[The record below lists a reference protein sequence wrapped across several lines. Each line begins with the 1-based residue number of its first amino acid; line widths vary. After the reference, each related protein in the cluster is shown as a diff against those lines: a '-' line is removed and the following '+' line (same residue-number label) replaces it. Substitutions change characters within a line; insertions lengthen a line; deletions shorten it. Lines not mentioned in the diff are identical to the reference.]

1 MTAMLLL
8 NVILPVILVAGV
20 AALAQ
25 RYVKLDVRTTS
36 RAAFYLFAPAL
47 VFDSLASSTIGG
59 AEFGQIAVAM
69 IGVTLVLWGLG
80 EGLGR
85 LLRLKGPT
93 LSAFLL
99 SILLINAGNLGLP
112 VVLFAF
118 GEEGLARGT
127 AYFTVSSAHLC
138 QSGRLPGRPGLFVGH
153 AGDPATGLRAA
164 GLCRHTGPGSE
175 HAHFTVPEP
184 LSKAIHLLGQASVP
198 VMLVTLGIQLAQT
211 GHDRWRGIHVP
222 ALATAVAARLLVA
235 PALAL
240 LAAVLLGLS
249 GLTRNVVI
257 TQSAMPTA
265 VMTTIIAAEFECD
278 NGFVTVAVLTTTIIS
293 VVTLTL
299 LLNWMV

>member
-1 MTAMLLL
+1 MTVLF
-8 NVILPVILVAGV
+8 NVILPVVLVAGV

-25 RYVKLDVRTTS
+25 RYLKLDLRTAS

-47 VFDSLASSTIGG
+47 VFDSLVNSTIGG
-59 AEFGQIAVAM
+59 AEFGLIAAAV

-80 EGLGR
+80 EVLGW

-99 SILLINAGNLGLP
+99 SILLINAGNFGLP
-112 VVLFAF
+112 VILFAY

-127 AYFTVSSAHLC
+127 AFFAVSSAISASLGVYLAVRGC
-138 QSGRLPGRPGLFVGH
+138 SPGTVAIRRLVSVPLVYAAILGL
-153 AGDPATGLRAA
+153 ALNM
-164 GLCRHTGPGSE
+164 
-175 HAHFTVPEP
+175 AHFTMPEP
-184 LSKAIHLLGQASVP
+184 LAKAIHLLGQASVP

-211 GHDRWRGIHVP
+211 GHDRWRGIHLP
-222 ALATAVAARLLVA
+222 ALATAIATRLLIA

-240 LAAVLLGLS
+240 LAALLLGLS
-249 GLTRNVVI
+249 GLARNVVI

-278 NGFVTVAVLTTTIIS
+278 NRFVTVAVLATTIIS
-293 VVTLTL
+293 VVTLTV
-299 LLNWMV
+299 LLNLLI

>member
-1 MTAMLLL
+1 MSVLL

-25 RYVKLDVRTTS
+25 RYLRLDVRTTS

-47 VFDSLASSTIGG
+47 VFDSLANSTIGG
-59 AEFGQIAVAM
+59 AEFGQIAGAL
-69 IGVTLVLWGLG
+69 IAVTLVLWGLG
-80 EGLGR
+80 EVMGR

-99 SILLINAGNLGLP
+99 SILLVNAGNLGLP
-112 VVLFAF
+112 IILFAF

-127 AYFTVSSAHLC
+127 AYFAVSSAISASLGVYLAVRGC
-138 QSGRLPGRPGLFVGH
+138 SPGTLALRRLASVPLVYAAILGL
-153 AGDPATGLRAA
+153 ALNM
-164 GLCRHTGPGSE
+164 
-175 HAHFTVPEP
+175 AHVTVPEP
-184 LSKAIHLLGQASVP
+184 LAKAIHLLGQASVP

-211 GHDRWRGIHVP
+211 SHDRWQGIHMP
-222 ALATAVAARLLVA
+222 ALALAVAARLVLA

-265 VMTTIIAAEFECD
+265 VMATILAAEFECD
-278 NGFVTVAVLTTTIIS
+278 NRFVTVAVLSTTIIS
-293 VVTLTL
+293 VVTLTV

>member
-1 MTAMLLL
+1 MTVLL

-25 RYVKLDVRTTS
+25 RYVKLDLRSTS

-47 VFDSLASSTIGG
+47 VFDSLANSTIGG
-59 AEFGQIAVAM
+59 AEFGLIAVAVVA
-69 IGVTLVLWGLG
+69 VTLVLWGLG
-80 EGLGR
+80 EVLGR

-99 SILLINAGNLGLP
+99 SILLVNAGNLGLP
-112 VVLFAF
+112 IILFAF

-127 AYFTVSSAHLC
+127 AYFAVSSAISASLGVYLAVRGC
-138 QSGRLPGRPGLFVGH
+138 APGTLAIRRLASVPLVYAAILGL
-153 AGDPATGLRAA
+153 AMNI
-164 GLCRHTGPGSE
+164 
-175 HAHFTVPEP
+175 AHFTLPEP
-184 LSKAIHLLGQASVP
+184 FAKAIHLLGQASVP
-198 VMLVTLGIQLAQT
+198 VMLVTLGLQLAQT
-211 GHDRWRGIHVP
+211 GHDKWQGVHLP
-222 ALATAVAARLLVA
+222 ALATAIAARLFIA

-240 LAAVLLGLS
+240 LAALLLGLS

-278 NGFVTVAVLTTTIIS
+278 NSFVTVAVLSTTVIS
-293 VVTLTL
+293 LLTLTI
-299 LLNWMV
+299 LLNLLI

>member
-1 MTAMLLL
+1 MAVLL

-47 VFDSLASSTIGG
+47 VFDSLANSTIGG
-59 AEFGQIAVAM
+59 AEFGQIAVTLIAT
-69 IGVTLVLWGLG
+69 TLVLWGLG

-99 SILLINAGNLGLP
+99 SILLVNAGNLGLP
-112 VVLFAF
+112 IVLFSF

-127 AYFTVSSAHLC
+127 AFFAVSSAISASLGVYLAVRGC
-138 QSGRLPGRPGLFVGH
+138 SPGTLAIRRLASVPLVYAAILGL
-153 AGDPATGLRAA
+153 ALN
-164 GLCRHTGPGSE
+164 L
-175 HAHFTVPEP
+175 AHFTVPEP

-211 GHDRWRGIHVP
+211 SHGRWRGIHRP
-222 ALATAVAARLLVA
+222 ALATAIAARLLIA

-240 LAAVLLGLS
+240 LAAVVLGLS

-257 TQSAMPTA
+257 IQSAMPTA

-278 NGFVTVAVLTTTIIS
+278 NSFVTIAVLATTIIS
-293 VVTLTL
+293 VLTLTL
-299 LLNWMV
+299 LLNLLI

>member
-1 MTAMLLL
+1 MTVLF
-8 NVILPVILVAGV
+8 NVILPVVLVAGV

-25 RYVKLDVRTTS
+25 RYLKLDLRTAS

-47 VFDSLASSTIGG
+47 VFDSLVNSTIGG
-59 AEFGQIAVAM
+59 AEFGLIAAAV

-80 EGLGR
+80 EVLGW

-99 SILLINAGNLGLP
+99 SILLINAGNFGLP
-112 VVLFAF
+112 IILFAY

-127 AYFTVSSAHLC
+127 AFFAVSSAISASLGVYLAVRGC
-138 QSGRLPGRPGLFVGH
+138 SPGTVAIRRLVSVPLVYAAILGL
-153 AGDPATGLRAA
+153 ALNM
-164 GLCRHTGPGSE
+164 
-175 HAHFTVPEP
+175 AHFTMPEP
-184 LSKAIHLLGQASVP
+184 LAKAIHLLGQASVP

-211 GHDRWRGIHVP
+211 GHDRWRGIHLP
-222 ALATAVAARLLVA
+222 ALATAIATRLLIA

-240 LAAVLLGLS
+240 LAALLLGLS
-249 GLTRNVVI
+249 GLARNVVI

-278 NGFVTVAVLTTTIIS
+278 NRFVTVAVLATTIIS
-293 VVTLTL
+293 VVTLTV
-299 LLNWMV
+299 LLNLLI

>member
-1 MTAMLLL
+1 MTVLL

-25 RYVKLDVRTTS
+25 RYVKLDLRSTS

-47 VFDSLASSTIGG
+47 VFDSLANSTIGG
-59 AEFGQIAVAM
+59 AEFGLIAVAVVA
-69 IGVTLVLWGLG
+69 VTLVLWGLG
-80 EGLGR
+80 EVVGR

-99 SILLINAGNLGLP
+99 SILLVNAGNLGLP
-112 VVLFAF
+112 IILFAF

-127 AYFTVSSAHLC
+127 AYFAVSSAISASLGVYLAVRGC
-138 QSGRLPGRPGLFVGH
+138 APGTLAIRRLASVPLVYAAILGL
-153 AGDPATGLRAA
+153 AMNI
-164 GLCRHTGPGSE
+164 
-175 HAHFTVPEP
+175 AHFTLPEP
-184 LSKAIHLLGQASVP
+184 FAKAIHLLGQASVP
-198 VMLVTLGIQLAQT
+198 VMLVTLGLQLAQT
-211 GHDRWRGIHVP
+211 GHDKWQGVHLP
-222 ALATAVAARLLVA
+222 ALATAIAARLFIA

-240 LAAVLLGLS
+240 LAALLLGLS

-278 NGFVTVAVLTTTIIS
+278 NSFVTVAVLSTTVIS
-293 VVTLTL
+293 LLTLTI
-299 LLNWMV
+299 LLNLLI

>member
-1 MTAMLLL
+1 MAVLL

-47 VFDSLASSTIGG
+47 VLDSLANSTIGG
-59 AEFGQIAVAM
+59 AEFGQIAVTLIAT
-69 IGVTLVLWGLG
+69 TLVLWGLG

-99 SILLINAGNLGLP
+99 SILLVNAGNLGLP
-112 VVLFAF
+112 IILFAF

-127 AYFTVSSAHLC
+127 AFFAVSSAISASLGVYLAVRGC
-138 QSGRLPGRPGLFVGH
+138 SPGTLAIRRLASVPLVYAAIVGL
-153 AGDPATGLRAA
+153 ALN
-164 GLCRHTGPGSE
+164 L
-175 HAHFTVPEP
+175 AHFTVPEP
-184 LSKAIHLLGQASVP
+184 LAKAIHLLGQASVP

-211 GHDRWRGIHVP
+211 SHDRWRGIHIP
-222 ALATAVAARLLVA
+222 ALATAITARLLIA
-235 PALAL
+235 PALTL

-249 GLTRNVVI
+249 GLTRNVVVI
-257 TQSAMPTA
+257 QSAMPTA

-278 NGFVTVAVLTTTIIS
+278 NDFVTVAVLATTIIS
-293 VVTLTL
+293 VVTLTV
-299 LLNWMV
+299 LLNWMI

>member
-1 MTAMLLL
+1 MTVLL

-20 AALAQ
+20 AAVAQ

-47 VFDSLASSTIGG
+47 VFDSLLNSTIGG
-59 AEFGQIAVAM
+59 AEFGLIAAAV

-80 EGLGR
+80 EVLGW

-99 SILLINAGNLGLP
+99 SILLINAGNFGLP
-112 VVLFAF
+112 VILFAY

-127 AYFTVSSAHLC
+127 AFFAVSSAISASLGVYLAVRGC
-138 QSGRLPGRPGLFVGH
+138 SPGTVAIRRLVSVPLVYAAILGL
-153 AGDPATGLRAA
+153 ALNM
-164 GLCRHTGPGSE
+164 
-175 HAHFTVPEP
+175 AHFTMPEP
-184 LSKAIHLLGQASVP
+184 LAKAIHLLGQASVP

-211 GHDRWRGIHVP
+211 GHDRWRGIHLP
-222 ALATAVAARLLVA
+222 ALATAIATRLLIA

-240 LAAVLLGLS
+240 LAALLLGLS
-249 GLTRNVVI
+249 GLARNVVI

-278 NGFVTVAVLTTTIIS
+278 NRFVTVAVLATTIIS
-293 VVTLTL
+293 VVTLTV
-299 LLNWMV
+299 LLNLLI

>member
-1 MTAMLLL
+1 MTVLF

-25 RYVKLDVRTTS
+25 RYLKLDLRTAS

-47 VFDSLASSTIGG
+47 VFDSLVNSTIGG
-59 AEFGQIAVAM
+59 AEFGLIAAAV

-80 EGLGR
+80 EVLGW

-99 SILLINAGNLGLP
+99 SILLINAGNFGLP
-112 VVLFAF
+112 VILFAY

-127 AYFTVSSAHLC
+127 AFFAVSSAISASLGVYLAVRGC
-138 QSGRLPGRPGLFVGH
+138 SPGTVAIRRLVSVPLVYAAILGL
-153 AGDPATGLRAA
+153 ALNM
-164 GLCRHTGPGSE
+164 
-175 HAHFTVPEP
+175 AHFTMPEP
-184 LSKAIHLLGQASVP
+184 LAKAIHLLGQASVP

-211 GHDRWRGIHVP
+211 GHDRWRGIHLP
-222 ALATAVAARLLVA
+222 ALATAIATRLLIA

-240 LAAVLLGLS
+240 LAALLLGLS
-249 GLTRNVVI
+249 GLARNVVI

-278 NGFVTVAVLTTTIIS
+278 NRFVTVAVLATTIIS
-293 VVTLTL
+293 VVTLTV
-299 LLNWMV
+299 LLNLLI

>member
-1 MTAMLLL
+1 MTVLL

-25 RYVKLDVRTTS
+25 RYLRLDLRTAS

-47 VFDSLASSTIGG
+47 VFDSLANSTIGG
-59 AEFGQIAVAM
+59 AEFGQIAAAL

-112 VVLFAF
+112 IVLFAF
-118 GEEGLARGT
+118 GQEGLARAT
-127 AYFTVSSAHLC
+127 AYYAVSSAISASLGVYLAVRGC
-138 QSGRLPGRPGLFVGH
+138 SSGALPLRRLASVPLVYAALVGLAVNMLNL
-153 AGDPATGLRAA
+153 P
-164 GLCRHTGPGSE
+164 
-175 HAHFTVPEP
+175 VPEP
-184 LSKAIHLLGQASVP
+184 LAKAIHLLGQASVP
-198 VMLVTLGIQLAQT
+198 VMLVTLGLQLAQT
-211 GHDRWRGIHVP
+211 GQDRWRGIHLP
-222 ALATAVAARLLVA
+222 ALATAVATRLLVS

-240 LAAVLLGLS
+240 IAAVVLGMS
-249 GLTRNVVI
+249 GLTRQVMI
-257 TQSAMPTA
+257 AESAMPTA

-278 NGFVTVAVLTTTIIS
+278 NGFVTVAVLASTIVS

-299 LLNWMV
+299 LLNLLM

>member
-1 MTAMLLL
+1 MTVLL

-25 RYVKLDVRTTS
+25 HYVKLDLRTTS

-47 VFDSLASSTIGG
+47 VFDSLANSTIGG
-59 AEFGQIAVAM
+59 AEFGQIAIAL
-69 IGVTLVLWGLG
+69 IAITLFLWVFG
-80 EGLGR
+80 ELFGR

-112 VVLFAF
+112 IVLFAF
-118 GEEGLARGT
+118 GQEGLARGT
-127 AYFTVSSAHLC
+127 AYFAVSAAISASLGVYLAARGC
-138 QSGRLPGRPGLFVGH
+138 STGTLAIRRLASVPLVYAAILGL
-153 AGDPATGLRAA
+153 ALNM
-164 GLCRHTGPGSE
+164 
-175 HAHFTVPEP
+175 AHFAVPEP

-211 GHDRWRGIHVP
+211 SHDKWRGIHIP
-222 ALATAVAARLLVA
+222 ALATVILARSFIA

-278 NGFVTVAVLTTTIIS
+278 SSFVTAAVLSTTLIS
-293 VVTLTL
+293 LVTLTL
-299 LLNWMV
+299 LLNWMI